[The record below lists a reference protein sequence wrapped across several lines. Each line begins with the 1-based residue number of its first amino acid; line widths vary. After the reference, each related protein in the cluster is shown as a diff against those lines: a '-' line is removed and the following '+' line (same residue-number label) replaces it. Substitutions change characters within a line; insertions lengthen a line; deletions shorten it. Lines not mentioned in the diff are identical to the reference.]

1 MKKFIYI
8 VSIFCL
14 LLSSCGTTDVW
25 EDWANEGV
33 LSENRLRPSEL
44 KETLLGTDI
53 WKLNCQGVNFY
64 YQFDDSKVVTISDET
79 ILKDEVTSD
88 YYLDFDGEDKV
99 LLVVRGAGALSYLPN
114 STDETFVIT
123 AFTSQQIT
131 ATGLNTGTTMNLVA
145 SSAADLAAN
154 AEARRVAILERNKA
168 LFMEQIKTDLSNGVI
183 RTASGEFLAHYAID
197 RETTESVK
205 VSLIEDGVLTHT
217 TYPLTI
223 TADDEKAILD
233 LGELDLNGN
242 GLSKIY
248 YAFANGKMT
257 LDNSALTVD
266 DNQDARA
273 YFVSGLQT
281 HVVSATNNKGAA
293 PTQIWNELGW
303 NSYVSDLE
311 LSDRDTRPFV
321 FCPGS
326 GQAPEGP
333 MWYTFYYTNWSLGE
347 EVDRIYFSKGAP
359 DYPFGA
365 YYDHGAVLER
375 EMPTLFEFLFNEE
388 GHYMVDDSYDGKHR
402 IYLLEVNGENW
413 LRFDR

>member
-8 VSIFCL
+8 VSVFCL

-131 ATGLNTGTTMNLVA
+131 ATGLNTGVTMNLVA

-233 LGELDLNGN
+233 FGELDLNGN

-273 YFVSGLQT
+273 YFLNGFGT
-281 HVVSATNNKGAA
+281 HIISATNNKGAA
-293 PTQIWNELGW
+293 SAQIWNELGW
-303 NSYVSDLE
+303 ESYVGDLE
-311 LSDRDTRPFV
+311 LSDRETRPLV
-321 FCPGS
+321 FCPG
-326 GQAPEGP
+326 AL
-333 MWYTFYYTNWSLGE
+333 WYTFYDSNWTLGE
-347 EVDRIYFSKGAP
+347 EVDRIYFRKT
-359 DYPFGA
+359 DVYYPFGGGG
-365 YYDHGAVLER
+365 YGENLEAN
-375 EMPTLFEFLFNEE
+375 MPTFFACYFNEE